1 MNCCV
6 LSLCNTE
13 SKLFAI
19 YTAAKQKKIF
29 VCSCLYAHAD
39 FNGKNK
45 MHLKLP
51 NVYKARI
58 RQQFNSYVI
67 WQSMTLE
74 KPLYKI

>member
-51 NVYKARI
+51 NVYNLEYVSNLIAMLFAR
-58 RQQFNSYVI
+58 V
-67 WQSMTLE
+67 
-74 KPLYKI
+74 